1 MPHDHP
7 LPRLATR
14 MVAAESDNARTR
26 LLRQEMPRLYRHLK
40 RVSVELDQLSRW
52 GMSVNLDELAGVEIV
67 LPDILRVIGQCAG
80 VTMQPPAYHAG
91 LQHTYGYL
99 LSLVE
104 TPYGYKRD
112 RWLSDRIEIGFG
124 LPKDSLS
131 AFPRRGTLLG
141 NLTDFLVR
149 LSMREGPP
157 AKSVGAVARFERL
170 SLERTPGTRIVEEVE
185 WDGGGTA
192 WLRTDLFRMPHTP
205 DAGLLVYSVKQ
216 SRSGWKLITTFPIQ
230 QPIWDELLAPS
241 RFGRKQPIKV
251 RYNGFVNNFPAD
263 GVLGKRTK
271 TDL

>member
-1 MPHDHP
+1 MSLDRS
-7 LPRLATR
+7 LPKLATK
-14 MVAAESDNARTR
+14 MVAAESDTARTK
-26 LLRQEMPRLYRHLK
+26 LLRQEVPRLYRHLK
-40 RVSVELDQLSRW
+40 RVRIERGLLSRW

-67 LPDILRVIGQCAG
+67 SPDTLRVIGQCADI
-80 VTMQPPAYHAG
+80 TMQPPAYHAG

-112 RWLSDRIEIGFG
+112 RWLSDRIEVGFG
-124 LPKDSLS
+124 LPRHSLN

-149 LSMREGPP
+149 LSLREGPP
-157 AKSVGAVARFERL
+157 AKSVGAVAEFDKQ
-170 SLERTPGTRIVEEVE
+170 SLERTPGTRIVEEIRG
-185 WDGGGTA
+185 DDRDTIL
-192 WLRTDLFRMPHTP
+192 LRTDLFPMPYTP
-205 DAGLLVYSVKQ
+205 GEGLLVYSIKK
-216 SRSGWKLITTFPIQ
+216 SRSGWKLVTTFPIE
-230 QPIWDELLAPS
+230 QPSWDELLSPS
-241 RFGRKQPIKV
+241 RFGNEQPIKV